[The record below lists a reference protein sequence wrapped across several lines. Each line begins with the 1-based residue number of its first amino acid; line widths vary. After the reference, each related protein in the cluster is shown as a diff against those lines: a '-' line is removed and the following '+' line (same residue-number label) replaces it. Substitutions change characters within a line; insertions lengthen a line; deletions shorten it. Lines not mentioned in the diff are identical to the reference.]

1 MGCPRAVAKCVLVSR
16 AGDQHVQ
23 CLEVGNAF
31 QKQSFVAIALGLTVK
46 NSKPLMK
53 LKFVKPDRENGKV
66 VVRPLG
72 VRKISCKE
80 WEFTLVGHFI
90 G

>member
-1 MGCPRAVAKCVLVSR
+1 
-16 AGDQHVQ
+16 
-23 CLEVGNAF
+23 
-31 QKQSFVAIALGLTVK
+31 
-46 NSKPLMK
+46 MK

-90 G
+90 GQ